1 MEPTTKIEVEDL
13 IVGRVYALRCRNLL
27 YGVWD
32 GEGGFIGRRFKLGYW
47 YLFTEYHCDFSRHC
61 GTVRHM
67 EDTGIDVPEGVPLTL
82 RLGSEDEI
90 TGRPVAFD
98 KPVDEGGKGWYFTDT
113 GEPSRDIMAC
123 SVTNVEL
130 GKFLRE
136 LCQCS
141 GCGHAV
147 VPDATACPKCG
158 PFEGNL
164 GALPVYKPEPEDEE
178 EF

>member
-1 MEPTTKIEVEDL
+1 MEPTTKIEVKDL
-13 IVGRVYALRCRNLL
+13 IVGRVYTLRCRNLL

-47 YLFTEYHCDFSRHC
+47 YLFTEYHYDVSQHH

-67 EDTGIDVPEGVPLTL
+67 EDTGIDVPEGMPLKVS
-82 RLGSEDEI
+82 LGSEDQV
-90 TGRPVAFD
+90 TKRDVAFD
-98 KPVDEGGKGWYFTDT
+98 TPVAEGGRGWYFVDT
-113 GEPSRDIMAC
+113 GESSQDIRAC
-123 SVTNVEL
+123 SKANVEL

-147 VPDATACPKCG
+147 LPDATACPKCG

-164 GALPVYKPEPEDEE
+164 GPLPVYTTEDEE
-178 EF
+178 L